1 MAVVAY
7 EPFVLMNQL
16 QNEMNR
22 LFATRVARRRAAP
35 STAAKAEWVPA
46 VDIREETAQY
56 VITADLPGVDPK
68 EIEVTMEKGVL
79 SLRGKRAP
87 QTAAEDKTFAR
98 YERPAGSFHRSF
110 VMPESADAA
119 GITALGRNG
128 VLEVRIPK
136 RQKPQPRRIQVEG

>member
-16 QNEMNR
+16 QNEVNR
-22 LFATRVARRRAAP
+22 LFATRVARRRAEP

-46 VDIREETAQY
+46 VDIREESDQY

-79 SLRGKRAP
+79 SLRGKRPP
-87 QTAAEDKTFAR
+87 QTAEGDKAFAR
-98 YERPAGSFHRSF
+98 RERPAGSFHRSF

-119 GITALGRNG
+119 GITAQGKNG
-128 VLEVRIPK
+128 VLQVRIPK
-136 RQKPQPRRIQVEG
+136 RQKPQPRRINVEG